1 MSAYF
6 SVDIACD
13 RENLY
18 GNLVCDFCKTLEHIG
33 FQFLSGFC
41 GFEKESLERIIAW
54 NQKKL
59 ESNFVLGY
67 SEHYFH
73 DYRQICFAYEGFS
86 EVRLF
91 MLNDRKKNEF
101 SFHIIIP
108 EHDFIAWKEGKRQ
121 YHDQKLQEILKLM
134 REIWMLPFVG
144 TIQTSLELSAGSVSM
159 DEIRNGAI
167 PSIEPAAIIPE
178 DLLHCEFDDG
188 VIIAKMARKGIF
200 IIGLGGGF

>member
-1 MSAYF
+1 MPAYF
-6 SVDIACD
+6 SVEIDCD
-13 RENLY
+13 RENIY
-18 GNLVCDFCKTLEHIG
+18 GNLVSDFCKSLERVG
-33 FQFLSGFC
+33 FLFLSGFY

-54 NQKKL
+54 NQQKL

-67 SEHYFH
+67 SEHYSH

-91 MLNDRKKNEF
+91 MLNDRKKKVF

-108 EHDFIAWKEGKRQ
+108 EHDFITFEEGKRR
-121 YHDQKLQEILKLM
+121 YHDQRLHKITTLM

-144 TIQTSLELSAGSVSM
+144 MIQTSLELSAGSVSM

-167 PSIEPAAIIPE
+167 PSIEPVAIIPE
-178 DLLHCEFDDG
+178 DLLHCEFDEG
-188 VIIAKMARKGIF
+188 VIISKMARKGVFIQKKEGIF
-200 IIGLGGGF
+200 